1 MEKNIFLIRIIKI
14 LILIININKHFSSYL
29 PSALNQLNHFIYLDR
44 MKTYINQN
52 NFHGCSM
59 HTGPNCYYTENK
71 KLEMDKSEDDLINHY
86 NIQNTILNYK
96 KQWKTIYEQ
105 SKKTS
110 YVESFN
116 EINTY
121 IEDYKKY
128 IFSKNDSKQIPPSIN
143 LRLRLTFQS
152 YDDITINGDIYAY
165 PSKPIKFNTEYIYIE
180 FFGKLRLHY
189 GEDLKLKNQ
198 MIYPCKTFGIIES
211 NNLSI
216 RLGKKLFVCEYFY
229 LRKGIEKISKII
241 IEGYKDEK
249 KIFTINK
256 NINHFNEKSWTKLIL
271 PNQKIDK
278 LLIPGGIE
286 VDNFSFV
293 IETMKQYNIE
303 VQFHANY
310 KKRVKELVEDNDI
323 Y

>member
-1 MEKNIFLIRIIKI
+1 
-14 LILIININKHFSSYL
+14 
-29 PSALNQLNHFIYLDR
+29 

-180 FFGKLRLHY
+180 LSDILSYRNQAEKEYQEEHPEY
-189 GEDLKLKNQ
+189 ELKK
-198 MIYPCKTFGIIES
+198 Y
-211 NNLSI
+211 
-216 RLGKKLFVCEYFY
+216 R
-229 LRKGIEKISKII
+229 
-241 IEGYKDEK
+241 
-249 KIFTINK
+249 
-256 NINHFNEKSWTKLIL
+256 
-271 PNQKIDK
+271 K
-278 LLIPGGIE
+278 LLLKDIK
-286 VDNFSFV
+286 
-293 IETMKQYNIE
+293 T
-303 VQFHANY
+303 
-310 KKRVKELVEDNDI
+310 KKRFLQLIKI
-323 Y
+323 